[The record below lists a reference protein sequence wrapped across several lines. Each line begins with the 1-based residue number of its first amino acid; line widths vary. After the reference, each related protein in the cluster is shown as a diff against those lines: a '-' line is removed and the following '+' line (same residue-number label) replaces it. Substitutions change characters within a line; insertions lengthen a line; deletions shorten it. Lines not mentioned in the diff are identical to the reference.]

1 MNINFIGRNNANF
14 YGHWARRDGQ
24 QAVEYYN
31 KKCLE
36 RRDKYTLDLDPQL
49 QRYIDEVN
57 ENGYCKIENY
67 IEISLLNDLKEE
79 FENLIKDGS
88 ELKQNNESHIVA
100 GDPFLTTKA
109 AVKLAFDD
117 RLIKMATAFF
127 HCAPGIG
134 TFNLRKSLANNLPAE
149 GTNLWHRDFNSP
161 VKLLKFFF
169 YLDDV
174 DENNGPFSYVEGS
187 NNKMFEGW
195 WLKHRW
201 FDEELGQIYGH
212 DKLKRLTAKKGD
224 LLIATTNGWHK
235 GEKLVSG
242 TRSML
247 TINFLIHPEL
257 AGGVEQDESKR
268 FKIRQEDFDNLPDW
282 KKPVAD
288 FLIKV

>member
-1 MNINFIGRNNANF
+1 MKINFIGRNNANF
-14 YGHWARRDGQ
+14 YGHWAHRNGRQ
-24 QAVEYYN
+24 SVNYYN
-31 KKCLE
+31 QKCLE
-36 RRDKYTLDLDPQL
+36 RRDRYKFDLDPDL
-49 QRYIDEVN
+49 QKYADKVKQY
-57 ENGYCKIENY
+57 GYCKIENF
-67 IEISLLNDLKEE
+67 IDTSLLDNLKDEFESLIKEE
-79 FENLIKDGS
+79 TH
-88 ELKQNNESHIVA
+88 LKQNSQTHIVA
-100 GDPFLTTKA
+100 SDPFLTTNT

-117 RLIKMATAFF
+117 RIIKIATGFF
-127 HCAPGIG
+127 NCLPGIG
-134 TFNLRKSLANNLPAE
+134 TFNLRKSMANELPAE

-161 VKLLKFFF
+161 VKLIKFFF

-174 DENNGPFSYVEGS
+174 NMDNGPFSYVEES
-187 NNKMFEGW
+187 NNKMFDGW

-247 TINFLIHPEL
+247 TINFLVHPEL
-257 AGGVEQDESKR
+257 AGGVEQDASKR
-268 FKIRQEDFDNLPDW
+268 FKISQEDFHNLSRW

>member
-14 YGHWARRDGQ
+14 YGHWANRNGKQSVD
-24 QAVEYYN
+24 YYN
-31 KKCLE
+31 QKCLE
-36 RRDKYTLDLDPQL
+36 RRDKYEFQIDPEVKS
-49 QRYIDEVN
+49 YVEEVN
-57 ENGYCKIENY
+57 KKGYCKIENY
-67 IEISLLNDLKEE
+67 IDISVLEKLNGE
-79 FENLIKDGS
+79 FEDLIQDGS
-88 ELKQNNESHIVA
+88 KLKQNSQSHIVA
-100 GDPFLTTKA
+100 SDPFLNTTA
-109 AVKLAFDD
+109 ALELAFDD
-117 RLIKMATAFF
+117 RLIKIATGFF
-127 HCAPGIG
+127 NCIPGIG

-161 VKLLKFFF
+161 VKIIKFFF
-169 YLDDV
+169 YLNDV
-174 DENNGPFSYVEGS
+174 DENNGPFSYVEES
-187 NNKMFEGW
+187 NNKMFNGW

-201 FDEELGQIYGH
+201 FDEELGQIYGN

-247 TINFLIHPEL
+247 TINFLVHPEL

-268 FKIRQEDFDNLPDW
+268 FKISQEDFNNLPDW

-288 FLIKV
+288 FLLKV